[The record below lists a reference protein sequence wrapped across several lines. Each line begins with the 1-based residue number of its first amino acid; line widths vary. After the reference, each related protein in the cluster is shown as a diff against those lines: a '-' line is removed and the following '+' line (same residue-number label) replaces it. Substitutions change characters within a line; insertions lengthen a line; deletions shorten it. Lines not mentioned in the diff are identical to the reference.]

1 MIPLSFLPARQVCR
15 YIFNLF
21 LHSFFRSDGEI
32 SMLAMN
38 HHLSALN
45 LTGDSFHNEEEE
57 EEEEEIIRIAFNGP
71 RSLLLPITEVHAS
84 CSLKPFIPEYQPT
97 IGEVD
102 SSVKVQRPDGVG
114 DFLGLVVLD
123 EHGPEQSNPSTLEM

>member
-1 MIPLSFLPARQVCR
+1 MVQEVFSFQSQKFMLPA
-15 YIFNLF
+15 
-21 LHSFFRSDGEI
+21 
-32 SMLAMN
+32 
-38 HHLSALN
+38 
-45 LTGDSFHNEEEE
+45 
-57 EEEEEIIRIAFNGP
+57 P
-71 RSLLLPITEVHAS
+71 
-84 CSLKPFIPEYQPT
+84 LKPFIPEYQPT

>member
-1 MIPLSFLPARQVCR
+1 MIPLSFLPARQR
-15 YIFNLF
+15 WRNFYAS
-21 LHSFFRSDGEI
+21 HEPSFKF
-32 SMLAMN
+32 MLPA
-38 HHLSALN
+38 
-45 LTGDSFHNEEEE
+45 
-57 EEEEEIIRIAFNGP
+57 P
-71 RSLLLPITEVHAS
+71 
-84 CSLKPFIPEYQPT
+84 LKPFIPEYQPT